1 MTVIGLTADGKKIV
15 QKIVTGPSS
24 YSSGGFTETIG
35 ELKRIDAVQISI
47 RTNLKTDNYVYVVD
61 YSISGNTITFTV
73 YRIDVTASSPASWS
87 EVPDGTDISSLT
99 IEVIAIGF

>member
-73 YRIDVTASSPASWS
+73 YRIDVTASTASWS
-87 EVPDGTDISSLT
+87 EPTGVDLSSLV